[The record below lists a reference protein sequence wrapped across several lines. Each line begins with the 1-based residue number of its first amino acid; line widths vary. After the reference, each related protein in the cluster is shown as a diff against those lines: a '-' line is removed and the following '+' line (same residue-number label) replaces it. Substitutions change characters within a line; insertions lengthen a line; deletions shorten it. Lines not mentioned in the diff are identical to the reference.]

1 MEYKTFLDMVDCATE
16 DIESA
21 RHYMDVRGVEE
32 HLIVAEYLQNY
43 KAGKVSYREVAT
55 ALRYDK
61 RIRRILYKY
70 IGYLEERIR
79 AYISNRYSDKTN
91 SLSLT
96 DVIRKKLKKKSL
108 YESLSE
114 ISFGQ
119 LILQSKKLPVEEKEE
134 LYSIASVDDK
144 KLDAIIELRN
154 EVAHN
159 RFLLHRKFRPC
170 KNAGYEEHSLRANII
185 NLYNHLPEEIRN
197 SFAREL
203 KASSEFRENKWQ
215 YQTEWCLI
223 EQIIIKID

>member
-1 MEYKTFLDMVDCATE
+1 MEYKTFLDIVDCATE

-79 AYISNRYSDKTN
+79 AYISNRYSGKTDC
-91 SLSLT
+91 LKLT
-96 DVIRKKLKKKSL
+96 YTVKNNLKTYSL

-119 LILQSKKLPVEEKEE
+119 LILQSKKLTEEEKKE
-134 LYSIASVDDK
+134 LFSADSISH
-144 KLDAIIELRN
+144 ISIWMQ
-154 EVAHN
+154 
-159 RFLLHRKFRPC
+159 LLSCEMKFRTIGFC
-170 KNAGYEEHSLRANII
+170 FTENSGRARIQDTKNIRCVRTLLTSTII
-185 NLYNHLPEEIRN
+185 CPKKYGIVLQE
-197 SFAREL
+197 S
-203 KASSEFRENKWQ
+203 
-215 YQTEWCLI
+215 
-223 EQIIIKID
+223 

>member
-1 MEYKTFLDMVDCATE
+1 MKYKAFLDIVDCATE

-79 AYISNRYSDKTN
+79 AYISNRYSGKTDC
-91 SLSLT
+91 LKLT
-96 DVIRKKLKKKSL
+96 YTVKNNLKTYSL

-119 LILQSKKLPVEEKEE
+119 LILQSKKLAEEEKKE
-134 LYSIASVDDK
+134 LFSVDSINHK
-144 KLDAIIELRN
+144 HLDAIIELRN
-154 EVAHN
+154 EVSHN

-170 KNAGYEEHSLRANII
+170 KNTGHEEHSLRANII
-185 NLYNHLPEEIRN
+185 NLYNHLPEQIRN

-203 KASSEFRENKWQ
+203 NASSEFSENKWQ
-215 YQTEWCLI
+215 YQTKWNLI

>member
-1 MEYKTFLDMVDCATE
+1 MEYKAFLDIVDCAAE

-79 AYISNRYSDKTN
+79 AYISNRYSGKTDC
-91 SLSLT
+91 LKLT
-96 DVIRKKLKKKSL
+96 YTVKNNLKTYSL

-119 LILQSKKLPVEEKEE
+119 LILQSKKLTEEEKKE
-134 LYSIASVDDK
+134 LFSADSINHK
-144 KLDAIIELRN
+144 HLDAIIELRN
-154 EVAHN
+154 EVSHN

-170 KNAGYEEHSLRANII
+170 KNTGYEEHSLRANII

-197 SFAREL
+197 SFAREIN
-203 KASSEFRENKWQ
+203 ACAEFRENKWQ
-215 YQTEWCLI
+215 YQTEWNLI

>member
-1 MEYKTFLDMVDCATE
+1 MEYKAFLDIVDCAAE

-79 AYISNRYSDKTN
+79 AYISNRYSGKTDC
-91 SLSLT
+91 LKLT
-96 DVIRKKLKKKSL
+96 YTVKNNLKTYSL

-119 LILQSKKLPVEEKEE
+119 LILQSKKLTEEEKKE
-134 LYSIASVDDK
+134 LFSVDSISHK
-144 KLDAIIELRN
+144 HLDAIIELRN
-154 EVAHN
+154 EVSHN

-170 KNAGYEEHSLRANII
+170 KNTGYEEHSLRANII

-203 KASSEFRENKWQ
+203 NASSEFRENKWQ
-215 YQTEWCLI
+215 YQTEWNLI